1 MSIDEPRDAEKPA
14 GVPGTGAAA
23 ESGGGAAGVDDAPAL
38 ADALAI
44 IAAQRTR
51 AGDVRPS
58 SALLFG
64 VWGAVWLVGYGAM
77 WLTARDDDT
86 PSVLAGAIAIG
97 GGVLALV
104 VTIVHIT
111 RRTRGIA
118 GASARQGAMLGW
130 AWAIGF
136 LAQSMIVGGLAQA
149 GASGEVI
156 ALAANAIA
164 ALVVGLLYLAG
175 GILWRSTGMYVLGG
189 WIALVGAAAAIAGL
203 PGSYLV
209 MAAAGGGG
217 MLVLAAV
224 EKARA

>member
-1 MSIDEPRDAEKPA
+1 MRDDQPDEPAATEADA
-14 GVPGTGAAA
+14 
-23 ESGGGAAGVDDAPAL
+23 APEV

-44 IAAQRTR
+44 IAAQRAR
-51 AGDVRPS
+51 AADVRPS

-77 WLTARDDDT
+77 WWTARDDDT
-86 PSVLAGAIAIG
+86 PSVAAGVIAVG

-118 GASARQGAMLGW
+118 GSSARQGAMLGW

-136 LAQSMIVGGLAQA
+136 LAQSMIVGGLGQA

-175 GILWRSTGMYVLGG
+175 GILWRSTAMYVLGG
-189 WIALVGAAAAIAGL
+189 WIALVGAAATLAGL
-203 PGSYLV
+203 PGSYLL
-209 MAAAGGGG
+209 MALAGGGG
-217 MLVLAAV
+217 MLVAAAA
-224 EKARA
+224 EAARNRG

>member
-1 MSIDEPRDAEKPA
+1 MSTDPHDAD
-14 GVPGTGAAA
+14 GTAFDA
-23 ESGGGAAGVDDAPAL
+23 DAPEADAAPEV

-44 IAAQRTR
+44 IAEQRAR
-51 AGDVRPS
+51 AADVRPS
-58 SALLFG
+58 SAWLFG
-64 VWGAVWLVGYGAM
+64 VWGAVWLIGYGAL

-86 PSVLAGAIAIG
+86 PSVAAGVIAVA
-97 GGVLALV
+97 GGVLAIV

-136 LAQSMIVGGLAQA
+136 LAQSMIVGGLGQA

-156 ALAANAIA
+156 ALAANAVA

-175 GILWRSTGMYVLGG
+175 GTLWRSTAMYLLGG
-189 WIALVGAAAAIAGL
+189 WIALVGAAATLAGL
-203 PGSYLV
+203 PGSYLL
-209 MAAAGGGG
+209 MAVAGGGG
-217 MLVLAAV
+217 MLTAAAV
-224 EKARA
+224 EAARGRG

>member
-1 MSIDEPRDAEKPA
+1 MSTDPRYPDGTAFDA
-14 GVPGTGAAA
+14 GATEADAA
-23 ESGGGAAGVDDAPAL
+23 PEV

-44 IAAQRTR
+44 IAAQRART
-51 AGDVRPS
+51 AEMRPS

-64 VWGAVWLVGYGAM
+64 VWGAVWLVGYGTM
-77 WLTARDDDT
+77 WWTARDDDT
-86 PSVLAGAIAIG
+86 PSVAAGVIAIG

-118 GASARQGAMLGW
+118 GSSARQGAMFGW

-136 LAQSMIVGGLAQA
+136 LAQSMIVGGLGQA
-149 GASGEVI
+149 GASGEVV

-175 GILWRSTGMYVLGG
+175 GILWRSTAMYVLGA
-189 WIALVGAAAAIAGL
+189 WMALTGAAAALTGF
-203 PGSYLV
+203 PDSYLV
-209 MAAAGGGG
+209 MALAGGGG
-217 MLVLAAV
+217 LLVGALV
-224 EKARA
+224 ETVRSRG

>member
-1 MSIDEPRDAEKPA
+1 MSSDQPDELAASESDA
-14 GVPGTGAAA
+14 
-23 ESGGGAAGVDDAPAL
+23 APEI

-44 IAAQRTR
+44 IAAQRLR
-51 AGDVRPS
+51 AADVRPS
-58 SALLFG
+58 SALIYG

-86 PSVLAGAIAIG
+86 PSVAAGVVAVA

-118 GASARQGAMLGW
+118 GASARQGAMYGW

-136 LAQSMIVGGLAQA
+136 LAQSMIVGGLARA
-149 GASGEVI
+149 GASNEVT

-164 ALVVGLLYLAG
+164 ALVVGLLYLTG
-175 GILWRSTGMYVLGG
+175 GVLWRSTAMYVLGG
-189 WIALVGAAAAIAGL
+189 WIALVGAGAALAGL
-203 PGSYLV
+203 PGSYLL
-209 MAAAGGGG
+209 MALAGGGG
-217 MLVLAAV
+217 MLAAAAV
-224 EKARA
+224 EALRGRG

>member
-1 MSIDEPRDAEKPA
+1 MSSDQPDELAASESDA
-14 GVPGTGAAA
+14 
-23 ESGGGAAGVDDAPAL
+23 APEI

-44 IAAQRTR
+44 IAAQRLR
-51 AGDVRPS
+51 AADVRPS
-58 SALLFG
+58 SALIYG

-86 PSVLAGAIAIG
+86 PSVAAGVVAVA

-118 GASARQGAMLGW
+118 GASARQGAMYGW

-136 LAQSMIVGGLAQA
+136 LAQSMIVGGLARA
-149 GASGEVI
+149 GASNEVT

-164 ALVVGLLYLAG
+164 ALVVGLLYLTG
-175 GILWRSTGMYVLGG
+175 GVLWRSSAMYVLGG
-189 WIALVGAAAAIAGL
+189 WIALVGAGAALAGL
-203 PGSYLV
+203 PGSYLL
-209 MAAAGGGG
+209 MALAGGGG
-217 MLVLAAV
+217 MLVAAAV
-224 EKARA
+224 EAVRNRG

>member
-1 MSIDEPRDAEKPA
+1 MSSDQPDELAASESDA
-14 GVPGTGAAA
+14 
-23 ESGGGAAGVDDAPAL
+23 APEI

-44 IAAQRTR
+44 IAAQRLR
-51 AGDVRPS
+51 AADVRPS
-58 SALLFG
+58 SALIYG

-86 PSVLAGAIAIG
+86 PSVAAGVVAIA

-118 GASARQGAMLGW
+118 GASARQGAMYGW

-136 LAQSMIVGGLAQA
+136 LAQSMIVGGLARA
-149 GASGEVI
+149 GASNDVT

-164 ALVVGLLYLAG
+164 ALVVGLLYLTG
-175 GILWRSTGMYVLGG
+175 GVLWRSSAMYVLGG
-189 WIALVGAAAAIAGL
+189 WIALVGAGAALAGL
-203 PGSYLV
+203 PGSYLL
-209 MAAAGGGG
+209 MALAGGGG
-217 MLVLAAV
+217 MLAAAAV
-224 EKARA
+224 EAERGRG